1 MLQFLVKSMMVF
13 SFGYHGNITCDH
25 LLLGNFI
32 RPRYPVQVKCVL
44 EDIIYGNML
53 DRSNFELKTL
63 LIERPPVDNMVF
75 ITEYH

>member
-1 MLQFLVKSMMVF
+1 MATLP
-13 SFGYHGNITCDH
+13 DH

-53 DRSNFELKTL
+53 DRSNFKLKTL
-63 LIERPPVDNMVF
+63 LMERPPVDNMVF

>member
-1 MLQFLVKSMMVF
+1 M
-13 SFGYHGNITCDH
+13 
-25 LLLGNFI
+25 LLGNFI

-53 DRSNFELKTL
+53 DRSNFNLKTL